1 MNELPIYD
9 TSLKLCVHAPCWPDG
24 ISVVCLFLCR
34 MMELCQ
40 LFCLLISAASL
51 TFSGA
56 LAQHESADT
65 DQWIRQSLPVLLDTH
80 TEYLKP
86 AVLGGQKENEEQAG
100 TETFCGIECQSSR
113 PPMDQE
119 EQERTLG
126 YETMYE
132 NGTRTL
138 TDVRLVNF
146 NRTLTWQTG
155 ASPTH
160 IRRKRQVYGEDG
172 RFVISDSHYI
182 TNYPFS
188 SAVRV
193 SRRCSGI
200 LISPKHVLTAAHCI
214 HNGRE
219 FLTHTQRVRV
229 GVLQLKSKKGEDGQR
244 RRRGNKEDKS
254 EKQVVEEGVEQ
265 NTVAGD
271 VKVGR
276 QGVKTK
282 RRRGQTGMMGTAGRG
297 GKRKRLKR
305 AAESKRQPVFRWA
318 QVKHIQI
325 PQGWSQDRSSTNS
338 LSADYD
344 YAVLELRHPV
354 RQKYMELGV
363 APSEA
368 PMTRIHFSGYD
379 ADKSLHDGGGG
390 KGKVVYRFCS
400 VVKESADLLYQHCD
414 AQPEATGAGVYVRLR
429 QEAEDTDGKGKWQ
442 RRVIGVFSGHQQVET
457 EGGEQRDY
465 NVAVRIT
472 PLKYAQI
479 CHWIHTDPS
488 LCKEI

>member
-1 MNELPIYD
+1 
-9 TSLKLCVHAPCWPDG
+9 
-24 ISVVCLFLCR
+24 

-40 LFCLLISAASL
+40 VFCLLISTAAL

-56 LAQHESADT
+56 LAQHESAET

-86 AVLGGQKENEEQAG
+86 ALFGGQKENEEPAG

-132 NGTRTL
+132 NGTRTR

-146 NRTLTWQTG
+146 NRTFAPQTG
-155 ASPTH
+155 PSPTH
-160 IRRKRQVYGEDG
+160 IRKKRQVYGEDG

-219 FLTHTQRVRV
+219 YLTQTQRVRV
-229 GVLQLKSKKGEDGQR
+229 GVLQLKSEKGEDGQR
-244 RRRGNKEDKS
+244 RRRGDKDDKS
-254 EKQVVEEGVEQ
+254 EKQEVEEGVEQ
-265 NTVAGD
+265 NTGPGD

-276 QGVKTK
+276 QGVKSK
-282 RRRGQTGMMGTAGRG
+282 RRRGQTGMIGTAGRG
-297 GKRKRLKR
+297 GKRNRLKR
-305 AAESKRQPVFRWA
+305 GAESKRQPVFRWA
-318 QVKHIQI
+318 RVKRTQI
-325 PQGWSQDRSSTNS
+325 PQGWTHHRSSANS

-354 RQKYMELGV
+354 TQKYMELGV
-363 APSEA
+363 APSDGTVA
-368 PMTRIHFSGYD
+368 RIHFSGYD
-379 ADKSLHDGGGG
+379 ADKSQRDGGGG
-390 KGKVVYRFCS
+390 QEKVVYRFCS
-400 VVKESADLLYQHCD
+400 VVEESVDLLYQHCD
-414 AQPEATGAGVYVRLR
+414 ARPGATGAGVYVRLR
-429 QEAEDTDGKGKWQ
+429 QEAGDTDRKGKWQ
-442 RRVIGVFSGHQQVET
+442 RRVIGVFSGHQLVET
-457 EGGEQRDY
+457 EGGERRDY

-472 PLKYAQI
+472 PPKYAQI
-479 CHWIHTDPS
+479 CRWIHADPS
-488 LCKEI
+488 LCKEV

>member
-1 MNELPIYD
+1 M
-9 TSLKLCVHAPCWPDG
+9 A
-24 ISVVCLFLCR
+24 
-34 MMELCQ
+34 LCQ
-40 LFCLLISAASL
+40 VFCLLICTASL

-56 LAQHESADT
+56 LGQHESRDM
-65 DQWIRQSLPVLLDTH
+65 DQWTKQSLPVLLDTH

-86 AVLGGQKENEEQAG
+86 ALFGGQEENEEQAG

-113 PPMDQE
+113 PPMDRE
-119 EQERTLG
+119 EQERSLG

-132 NGTRTL
+132 NGTRIRTN
-138 TDVRLVNF
+138 VSLVNF
-146 NRTLTWQTG
+146 NRMFAG
-155 ASPTH
+155 RPGPSPTH
-160 IRRKRQVYGEDG
+160 TRRKRQVYGEDG
-172 RFVISDSHYI
+172 RFVITDSHYI

-193 SRRCSGI
+193 SRSCSGI

-219 FLTHTQRVRV
+219 YLAQAQKLRV
-229 GVLQLKSKKGEDGQR
+229 GMLQLKSKKRVDGERTG
-244 RRRGNKEDKS
+244 RGNKDDKG
-254 EKQVVEEGVEQ
+254 EKQVEEEGVVQ
-265 NTVAGD
+265 NTVTGD
-271 VKVGR
+271 EEVGR

-282 RRRGQTGMMGTAGRG
+282 RRRGQTGMGGTAGSG
-297 GKRKRLKR
+297 GKRNRLKR
-305 AAESKRQPVFRWA
+305 SAESKRQPVFRWA
-318 QVKHIQI
+318 RVKHIRI
-325 PQGWSQDRSSTNS
+325 PQGWTQYKSSTNS

-363 APSEA
+363 APSDA

-379 ADKSLHDGGGG
+379 ADKSLHEGGG
-390 KGKVVYRFCS
+390 KEKVVYRFCS
-400 VVKESADLLYQHCD
+400 VVKESDDLLYQHCD
-414 AQPEATGAGVYVRLR
+414 AQSGATGAGVYVRLR
-429 QEAEDTDGKGKWQ
+429 QEAGDTDGKGKWQ

-479 CHWIHTDPS
+479 CHWIHTHPS
-488 LCKEI
+488 FCKEI